1 MALVEDEID
10 SVHRETPVNRLR
22 YSRRMG
28 SNDSNESLGASAGHT
43 DRELLVRDMN
53 KNATLEANLLFR
65 GNTLLTKSLDSH
77 MRRVGREYLEEALGA
92 KVREINEKDPDCEV
106 DPNRVSAPAD
116 LERNWRRL
124 LGYTQDVWKSIVA
137 AKAKCPIELRRIF
150 RHVRACA
157 EDRYGDFLR
166 SVSFSSVSGFLFL
179 RFFCPAVLNPKLFG
193 LMKGM
198 SAL

>member
-1 MALVEDEID
+1 M
-10 SVHRETPVNRLR
+10 
-22 YSRRMG
+22 
-28 SNDSNESLGASAGHT
+28 
-43 DRELLVRDMN
+43 
-53 KNATLEANLLFR
+53 
-65 GNTLLTKSLDSH
+65 
-77 MRRVGREYLEEALGA
+77 
-92 KVREINEKDPDCEV
+92 
-106 DPNRVSAPAD
+106 
-116 LERNWRRL
+116 
-124 LGYTQDVWKSIVA
+124 WKSIVA

-198 SAL
+198 SALYSLHCELL

>member
-1 MALVEDEID
+1 M
-10 SVHRETPVNRLR
+10 N
-22 YSRRMG
+22 
-28 SNDSNESLGASAGHT
+28 SNESGDNAGTGVSHA

-53 KNATLEANLLFR
+53 KNAALEANLLFR

-92 KVREINEKDPDCEV
+92 RVREINEADPDCEV
-106 DPNRVSAPAD
+106 DPNRVSSSGD
-116 LERNWRRL
+116 IDRNWRRL
-124 LGYTQDVWKSIVA
+124 IGYTSDVWKSIVA

-198 SAL
+198 WNIPNSHAQILLTPDHR

>member
-1 MALVEDEID
+1 M
-10 SVHRETPVNRLR
+10 N
-22 YSRRMG
+22 
-28 SNDSNESLGASAGHT
+28 SNESGDSAGAGVTSHA

-53 KNATLEANLLFR
+53 KNAALEANLLFR

-92 KVREINEKDPDCEV
+92 RVREINEADPDCEV
-106 DPNRVSAPAD
+106 DPNRVSSQGD
-116 LERNWRRL
+116 IDRNWRRL
-124 LGYTQDVWKSIVA
+124 IGYTSDVWKSIVA

-198 SAL
+198 CSVSCNHSRTLLTPNDR